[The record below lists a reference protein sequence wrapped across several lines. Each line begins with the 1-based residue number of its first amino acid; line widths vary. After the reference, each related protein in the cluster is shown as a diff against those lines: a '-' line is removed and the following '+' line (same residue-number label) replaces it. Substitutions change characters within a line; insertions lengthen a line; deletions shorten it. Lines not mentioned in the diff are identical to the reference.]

1 MADLLEFNHRTGTLV
16 MDVRDKRAQDLLWQ
30 YAMRAKMLD
39 PVFSA
44 ELRTA
49 LLNAGYLPPPPDLGA
64 MFQMLQDIAFL
75 PDGALGTTRQPVPPY
90 EVDLIPI
97 AINGLQNTLALMKA
111 AEVSKTRGD
120 GNI

>member
-1 MADLLEFNHRTGTLV
+1 
-16 MDVRDKRAQDLLWQ
+16 
-30 YAMRAKMLD
+30 
-39 PVFSA
+39 
-44 ELRTA
+44 
-49 LLNAGYLPPPPDLGA
+49 
-64 MFQMLQDIAFL
+64 MLQDIAFL